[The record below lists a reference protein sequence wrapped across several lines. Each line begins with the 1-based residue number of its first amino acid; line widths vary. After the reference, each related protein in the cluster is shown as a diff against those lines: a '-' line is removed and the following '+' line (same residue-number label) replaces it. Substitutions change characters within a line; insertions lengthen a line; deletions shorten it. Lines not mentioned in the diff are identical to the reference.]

1 MNCYNGGTCS
11 IDDSGKASCQCIP
24 GYDPISQCS
33 LGSCKNFLCGKDHI
47 CQLDKNRQPTCT
59 CKDGYTG
66 DDCKTPPVVNCS
78 GGCKNGG
85 KYTVC
90 TLKRFFFKLMVNNLT
105 ISTEQLVLCLLTLN
119 IFITKGSCAFHVYT
133 VYFFSIAFIGL
144 RRKSKDWL
152 ARNQDNMSEQSDMS
166 TCRLLF

>member
-33 LGSCKNFLCGKDHI
+33 LGSCKNFHCGKDHI

-90 TLKRFFFKLMVNNLT
+90 TLKRIVFELMVNNPT
-105 ISTEQLVLCLLTLN
+105 ISTEQLVWCLLTLT
-119 IFITKGSCAFHVYT
+119 I
-133 VYFFSIAFIGL
+133 IAPLIEWGIYCNHLVRPFTL
-144 RRKSKDWL
+144 S
-152 ARNQDNMSEQSDMS
+152 
-166 TCRLLF
+166 